1 MSGRRADARC
11 GPRRGR
17 REERLAPAGMGQ
29 ALSREAVGREV
40 GRQALALLEALE
52 SWLEM
57 QRGLSAATVRAYGA
71 DLRQFA
77 VFLAGRGRDLGQPD
91 DIDRRD
97 VQAFLA
103 ELFRQGEAKSSMSRK
118 LAAVRSFF
126 QYALRARLVRE
137 NVAKSVRNP
146 RQEIYQPRVLNV
158 DEVFAVLDAEEKT
171 ASDPLRHSRDRALAE
186 LLYGS
191 GLRISEALGLDV
203 DDVQAAA
210 GVVRVMGKGGR
221 ERMAPLS
228 DTCLSAL
235 RDWLADRALL
245 AANGEHALFVGVRG
259 RRLQRRE
266 AARIME
272 RLAGL
277 AGLSGRF
284 SPHAL
289 RHSFATHLLDA
300 GADLRSVQELL
311 GHKRLTTTQRYT
323 QVSLEHL
330 LHVYDAAHPKAQPAK
345 HAAGS
350 EEHGEA
356 AAPGAEESAAGEDK
370 APERAVPLAPA
381 KRGGGKRG
389 RAS

>member
-1 MSGRRADARC
+1 MSGRRADAYGRS
-11 GPRRGR
+11 GR
-17 REERLAPAGMGQ
+17 RSRGDRPQRPDMGRAAG
-29 ALSREAVGREV
+29 AETVGREI
-40 GRQALALLEALE
+40 GRQALALLQAHEG
-52 SWLEM
+52 WLQL
-57 QRGLSAATVRAYGA
+57 QRGLSEATVRAYGG

-77 VFLAGRGRDLGQPD
+77 AFLAGRGRDLGLPD

-97 VQAFLA
+97 VQSFLA
-103 ELFRQGEAKSSMSRK
+103 ELFRQGEAKSSLSRK

-126 QYALRARLVRE
+126 QYALRARLVSE

-146 RQEIYQPRVLNV
+146 RQETYQPRVLNV
-158 DEVFAVLDAEEKT
+158 DEVFAVLDAEESA

-228 DTCLSAL
+228 DTCQTAL

-245 AANGEHALFVGVRG
+245 AARGEDALFVGVRG
-259 RRLQRRE
+259 KRLQRRE
-266 AARIME
+266 AARIMD

-277 AGLSGRF
+277 AGLSRRF

-330 LHVYDAAHPKAQPAK
+330 LHVYDAAHPKAQ
-345 HAAGS
+345 AAEKAAPS
-350 EEHGEA
+350 EGDRESAEA
-356 AAPGAEESAAGEDK
+356 AAGKSEAAAAQDVSGRPPG
-370 APERAVPLAPA
+370 
-381 KRGGGKRG
+381 RGGDRRG
-389 RAS
+389 RPA

>member
-11 GPRRGR
+11 GPGRRL
-17 REERLAPAGMGQ
+17 REERPQCPDIGQ
-29 ALSREAVGREV
+29 AASGEAVGREA
-40 GRQALALLEALE
+40 GRQALALLEAYE
-52 SWLEM
+52 GWLQL
-57 QRGLSAATVRAYGA
+57 QRGLSEATVRAYGG

-77 VFLAGRGRDLGQPD
+77 AFLAGRGRDLGLPN

-97 VQAFLA
+97 VQSFLA
-103 ELFRQGEAKSSMSRK
+103 ELFRQGEAKSSLSRK

-126 QYALRARLVRE
+126 QYALRARLVSE

-146 RQEIYQPRVLNV
+146 RQEVHQPRVLNV
-158 DEVFAVLDAEEKT
+158 DEVFAVLDAEGDME
-171 ASDPLRHSRDRALAE
+171 ADPLRHSRDRALAE

-228 DTCLSAL
+228 DTCLTAL

-245 AANGEHALFVGVRG
+245 AARGEQALFVGLRG

-266 AARIME
+266 AARVMD

-277 AGLSGRF
+277 AGLSRRF

-330 LHVYDAAHPKAQPAK
+330 LHVYDAAHPKAQPMENAVAPAGGSGDGAARTEE
-345 HAAGS
+345 AAGKS
-350 EEHGEA
+350 
-356 AAPGAEESAAGEDK
+356 GATAQDVSIRSAG
-370 APERAVPLAPA
+370 
-381 KRGGGKRG
+381 RGGGRRG
-389 RAS
+389 GRPS